1 MVDRASDMENYFS
14 ASTDYTLMYED
25 LLVVVES
32 VEFDGN
38 EQEENFHLFDEE
50 KSNQCIEY
58 LKAVEFHFT

>member
-38 EQEENFHLFDEE
+38 E
-50 KSNQCIEY
+50 
-58 LKAVEFHFT
+58 